1 MPHASGLGDLDELFG
16 LPAAASARRERSV
29 VAEEEED
36 EEDDDDENVA
46 VNATSTGD
54 KKWVFLVFNIS
65 LI

>member
-1 MPHASGLGDLDELFG
+1 MDELFG

-54 KKWVFLVFNIS
+54 KKWVHQVLATS